1 MVYTEH
7 VTIEQLRTM
16 RESEDHVEFKS
27 ALHNFPF
34 TGGKHTEPKDRRR
47 CVLGYVVAMA
57 NERGGLLVLGM
68 EDKWPHKVCG
78 SDFAQD
84 MEGNLMD
91 AIYEKL
97 HIRVDAYALYE
108 GNLRVLVISVPSRPI
123 GRLLKFE
130 GVALMRIGE
139 SLREMSDTEM
149 LTILTE
155 QEPDYSVKPCEGFTM
170 DDIDSEAMDKLLSK
184 YADKQKNPSFA
195 NQPYEQ
201 CLIDLGLMVGG
212 KLNYAALIL
221 VGKRD
226 AIRRYLPQDEIII
239 EYRLQES
246 SIPFTARKEIQGP
259 LMLVIDEAWNYINQ
273 PASNPLQHVNDGVYI
288 FDIPAYNE
296 DVIREGLLNACVH
309 RSMQI
314 QSSVVVR
321 QSPYNIHIINAGGFP
336 VGVDLNNILT
346 TVSVP
351 RAKRLCEVL
360 EKTGMIERSGQ
371 GVDKIFYNCL
381 AEGKALPDYSES
393 DAYHI
398 DLRLSAEVIDPAFHL
413 FIKDEQRRREKEGGH
428 KLSVFHLLALSQIV
442 DGQYQG
448 ISSEILNS
456 LLSDGLVVREEDELH
471 LCEAYEQAVK
481 RARNDKRNDN
491 EPIKDTNEPI
501 NEPIKDLLAYI
512 DKLIENKDV
521 KSLNELVKWANDTI
535 NDTLNNT
542 LNEPINEPINEKHLL
557 LVAKV
562 ASQPGM
568 KRIGLSEELNISIGS
583 IKRFLNEISTP
594 PCNLIEY
601 RGPKKSGGY
610 YLTDFGMKILNEVAS
625 KL

>member
-1 MVYTEH
+1 
-7 VTIEQLRTM
+7 M

-27 ALHNFPF
+27 ARHSFPF
-34 TGGKHTEPKDRRR
+34 TGGQHTEPKDRRR

-68 EDKWPHKVCG
+68 EDKLPHQVCG
-78 SDFAQD
+78 SDFAQGE
-84 MEGNLMD
+84 EGNLVD
-91 AIYEKL
+91 AIYKKL

-108 GNLRVLVISVPSRPI
+108 DKLRVLVISVPSRPV

-130 GVALMRIGE
+130 GVALMRTGE

-149 LTILTE
+149 LTILSE
-155 QEPDYSVKPCEGFTM
+155 QEPDYSVKTCEGLTM

-201 CLIDLGLMVGG
+201 CLTDLGLMVGD

-259 LMLVIDEAWNYINQ
+259 LMMVIDEAWNYINQ
-273 PASNPLQHVNDGVYI
+273 PASNPLQHINDGVYI

-336 VGVDLNNILT
+336 VGVDLSNILT

-381 AEGKALPDYSES
+381 AEGKDLPDYSES

-398 DLRLSAEVIDPAFHL
+398 DLRLSAKVIDPAFYL
-413 FIKDEQRRREKEGGH
+413 FIKDELRKREKEGGR
-428 KLSVFHLLALSQIV
+428 KLSVFHLLTLSQIAS
-442 DGQYQG
+442 GQYHG
-448 ISSEILNS
+448 ISSDILNS
-456 LLSDGLVVREEDELH
+456 LLSDGLVIKDEDDLH
-471 LCEAYEQAVK
+471 LSEAYERAIK
-481 RARNDKRNDN
+481 RARDDKRDNSGTTNDTLN
-491 EPIKDTNEPI
+491 DTIKV
-501 NEPIKDLLAYI
+501 LLTYI
-512 DKLIENKDV
+512 DKLIDNKDIRL
-521 KSLNELVKWANDTI
+521 LNDLINRVNDTI
-535 NDTLNNT
+535 NDTLNDT
-542 LNEPINEPINEKHLL
+542 INEKQFLIITKL
-557 LVAKV
+557 WK
-562 ASQPGM
+562 QPGI
-568 KRIGLSEELNISIGS
+568 KRSTLMEDLRIPLGSIG
-583 IKRFLNEISTP
+583 RLLNEISTP
-594 PCNLIEY
+594 PYNLIEY

-610 YLTDFGMKILNEVAS
+610 YLTDFGIKILTQVAS

>member
-1 MVYTEH
+1 
-7 VTIEQLRTM
+7 
-16 RESEDHVEFKS
+16 
-27 ALHNFPF
+27 
-34 TGGKHTEPKDRRR
+34 
-47 CVLGYVVAMA
+47 
-57 NERGGLLVLGM
+57 
-68 EDKWPHKVCG
+68 
-78 SDFAQD
+78 
-84 MEGNLMD
+84 
-91 AIYEKL
+91 
-97 HIRVDAYALYE
+97 
-108 GNLRVLVISVPSRPI
+108 
-123 GRLLKFE
+123 
-130 GVALMRIGE
+130 
-139 SLREMSDTEM
+139 
-149 LTILTE
+149 
-155 QEPDYSVKPCEGFTM
+155 
-170 DDIDSEAMDKLLSK
+170 
-184 YADKQKNPSFA
+184 
-195 NQPYEQ
+195 
-201 CLIDLGLMVGG
+201 
-212 KLNYAALIL
+212 
-221 VGKRD
+221 
-226 AIRRYLPQDEIII
+226 
-239 EYRLQES
+239 
-246 SIPFTARKEIQGP
+246 
-259 LMLVIDEAWNYINQ
+259 
-273 PASNPLQHVNDGVYI
+273 
-288 FDIPAYNE
+288 
-296 DVIREGLLNACVH
+296 
-309 RSMQI
+309 
-314 QSSVVVR
+314 
-321 QSPYNIHIINAGGFP
+321 
-336 VGVDLNNILT
+336 
-346 TVSVP
+346 VSVP

-456 LLSDGLVVREEDELH
+456 LIADGLVVREGDELH

-491 EPIKDTNEPI
+491 EPINDKNEPI
-501 NEPIKDLLAYI
+501 NEPIKDLLAHI
-512 DKLIENKDV
+512 DKSIENKAV

-535 NDTLNNT
+535 NDTLNDT

-610 YLTDFGMKILNEVAS
+610 YLTAFGMKILNKVAS

>member
-1 MVYTEH
+1 
-7 VTIEQLRTM
+7 
-16 RESEDHVEFKS
+16 
-27 ALHNFPF
+27 
-34 TGGKHTEPKDRRR
+34 
-47 CVLGYVVAMA
+47 
-57 NERGGLLVLGM
+57 
-68 EDKWPHKVCG
+68 
-78 SDFAQD
+78 
-84 MEGNLMD
+84 
-91 AIYEKL
+91 
-97 HIRVDAYALYE
+97 
-108 GNLRVLVISVPSRPI
+108 
-123 GRLLKFE
+123 
-130 GVALMRIGE
+130 
-139 SLREMSDTEM
+139 
-149 LTILTE
+149 
-155 QEPDYSVKPCEGFTM
+155 
-170 DDIDSEAMDKLLSK
+170 
-184 YADKQKNPSFA
+184 
-195 NQPYEQ
+195 
-201 CLIDLGLMVGG
+201 
-212 KLNYAALIL
+212 
-221 VGKRD
+221 
-226 AIRRYLPQDEIII
+226 
-239 EYRLQES
+239 
-246 SIPFTARKEIQGP
+246 
-259 LMLVIDEAWNYINQ
+259 
-273 PASNPLQHVNDGVYI
+273 
-288 FDIPAYNE
+288 
-296 DVIREGLLNACVH
+296 
-309 RSMQI
+309 
-314 QSSVVVR
+314 
-321 QSPYNIHIINAGGFP
+321 
-336 VGVDLNNILT
+336 
-346 TVSVP
+346 
-351 RAKRLCEVL
+351 
-360 EKTGMIERSGQ
+360 MIERSGQ

-456 LLSDGLVVREEDELH
+456 LIADGLVVREGDELH

>member
-149 LTILTE
+149 LTILSE
-155 QEPDYSVKPCEGFTM
+155 QEPDYSVKPCEGLTM

-398 DLRLSAEVIDPAFHL
+398 DLRLSAEVVDPAFHL

-456 LLSDGLVVREEDELH
+456 LLSDGLVVREGDELH

-501 NEPIKDLLAYI
+501 NEPIKDLLAHI
-512 DKLIENKDV
+512 DELIENKDV

-535 NDTLNNT
+535 NDT

-610 YLTDFGMKILNEVAS
+610 YLTDLGLKILTKVAG